1 VIALFATATALAF
14 GTRYPNT
21 TLTSPSVAGRPVG
34 ARLPVEFRLARLG
47 GGSSVD
53 LAGLVT
59 GRVAVI
65 NVFAS
70 WCPSCQQ
77 ELAAFGVVSAR
88 FARRVSFVGV
98 DTSESDP
105 RLSKRLLANAHAKYP
120 VGLDTSDL
128 TVADAWG
135 VEDLPVTFFLRRNG
149 TIAAEHLGA
158 ESVTALSHELDT
170 LLAAK
175 A

>member
-1 VIALFATATALAF
+1 M
-14 GTRYPNT
+14 R
-21 TLTSPSVAGRPVG
+21 RG
-34 ARLPVEFRLARLG
+34 ARRAKKSSPPSEWSPR
-47 GGSSVD
+47 GSRC
-53 LAGLVT
+53 A
-59 GRVAVI
+59 VA
-65 NVFAS
+65 
-70 WCPSCQQ
+70 
-77 ELAAFGVVSAR
+77 
-88 FARRVSFVGV
+88 FVGV

-105 RLSKRLLANAHAKYP
+105 HLSERLLANAHAKYP

-158 ESVTALSHELDT
+158 ESVNALSRELNT

-175 A
+175 N